1 MASTASL
8 WRREMVQ
15 PLLRAYAA
23 APGVRAVLLG
33 GSTAR
38 GNADRW
44 SDAEI
49 GVFWETAPTDH
60 ARSELAAAGGA
71 QDCRLFE
78 YDASERVWC
87 DDLHLG
93 AGYPNGLLVEVVHQL
108 AAATSQI
115 LDAVLVDHSPDPVA
129 LNVVDG
135 LLDGMPFH
143 GVDLLSAW
151 RERAA
156 TYPRELAVAV
166 VESAGLIDHFW
177 RWEML
182 IERRNPVLFGGLLSS
197 VSQQLLTM
205 LLALN
210 RRYGPKHKWLPTHL
224 DLTPPDL
231 DHRLRQVFEADP
243 AVAAESL
250 AELVEETFT
259 LVETE
264 LPEVDIT
271 RLRTIFRHR
280 RPPLDHPPLAQ

>member
-1 MASTASL
+1 MAAGDG
-8 WRREMVQ
+8 
-15 PLLRAYAA
+15 AA
-23 APGVRAVLLG
+23 AASYVRSRA
-33 GSTAR
+33 GSVRRTAR
-38 GNADRW
+38 RLDRAGNADRW

-49 GVFWETAPTDH
+49 GVFWETAPTEL
-60 ARSELAAAGGA
+60 ARSELATAGGA
-71 QDCRLFE
+71 RDSRLFE
-78 YDASERVWC
+78 YDAGEQVWC
-87 DDLHLG
+87 DDLYLG
-93 AGYPNGLLVEVVHQL
+93 VGSPAGLLVEVVHQL
-108 AAATSQI
+108 AAATSQV
-115 LDAVLVDHSPDPVA
+115 LDAVLVDHSPDPAA

-143 GVDLLSAW
+143 GVDLLSGW

-156 TYPRELAVAV
+156 MYPRELAVAV
-166 VESAGLIDHFW
+166 IESAGVIDHFW

-182 IERRNPVLFGGLLSS
+182 IERRNPVLFAGLLSS

-210 RRYGPKHKWLPTHL
+210 RRYGPKHKWLPTNL
-224 DLTPPDL
+224 DLAPDDL
-231 DHRLRQVFEADP
+231 DRRLRQVF
-243 AVAAESL
+243 AVAPANAAEML

-271 RLRTIFRHR
+271 RLRAIFRHR